1 MNSPRAIVIAAAVLG
16 MQSGVAVG
24 QGADAAQLQGVIA
37 TLQTENQS
45 LKDALAAANRAEKEA
60 SEQLAEIRTRLT
72 ALGGSL
78 LEGDGQRMVDAVSDR
93 VLLEEREAKIQSTAS
108 QLAGAVT
115 EYLRQAVASDPDAR
129 LRVESAMRELD
140 VVLGLRHKPAPATQA
155 SGTATRANVMS
166 IDSESGLLVFNIGE
180 RQQTRIGSTYRLY
193 RGDQPYG
200 TAIIADVRSSVA
212 GAFVETLDPGQGPVR
227 VGDLALLETE

>member
-24 QGADAAQLQGVIA
+24 QGADAEQLQGVIA

-60 SEQLAEIRTRLT
+60 SEQLAEIRTRLA

-140 VVLGLRHKPAPATQA
+140 VVLGLRHKPAPAAQA

>member
-1 MNSPRAIVIAAAVLG
+1 MNTPRAIAIAAAVLG
-16 MQSGVAVG
+16 LQTGAAVG
-24 QGADAAQLQGVIA
+24 QGVDSERLQGVIA
-37 TLQTENQS
+37 DLQSENQS
-45 LKDALAAANRAEKEA
+45 LKDALASANRAEKEA
-60 SEQLAEIRTRLT
+60 SEQLAEIRVRLN

-78 LEGDGQRMVDAVSDR
+78 LEGGDDRLVDAVSDR
-93 VLLEEREAKIQSTAS
+93 VLLEERTAKVESAAGNLTA
-108 QLAGAVT
+108 AVT
-115 EYLRQAVASDPDAR
+115 DYLRQAVAADPDAR

-140 VVLGLRHKPAPATQA
+140 VVLGLRHKPAPAAQA
-155 SGTATRANVMS
+155 SGTASRANVMS
-166 IDSESGLLVFNIGE
+166 IDSESGLLVFNVGE

-227 VGDLALLETE
+227 VGDLAILETE